1 MDIQIKK
8 WGNSLALRIPQ
19 KIAELSNIKE
29 NSTIELQVKEG
40 TIILKAK
47 ELKLEDL
54 LSQITPENLHKEID
68 FGLPAGIE
76 LQHSRDI

>member
-19 KIAELSNIKE
+19 KIAELSHIKE
-29 NSTIELQVKEG
+29 NSMIELQVKEG

-47 ELKLEDL
+47 DLTLEDL
-54 LSQITPENLHKEID
+54 LAQITPENLHKEID
-68 FGLPAGIE
+68 FGLPEGRE
-76 LQHSRDI
+76 LL